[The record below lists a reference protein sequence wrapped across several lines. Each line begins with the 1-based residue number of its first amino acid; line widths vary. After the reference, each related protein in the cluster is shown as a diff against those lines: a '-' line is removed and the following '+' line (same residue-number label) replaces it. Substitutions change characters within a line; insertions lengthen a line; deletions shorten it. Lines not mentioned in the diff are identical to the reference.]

1 MLEKVKNAI
10 RANGSA
16 SDDEIEGLIAA
27 ALAEIQTA
35 TGSAPDQSDP
45 LVVQAVKNYAKAYY
59 GYDDPTTAERFRA
72 AFESIKT
79 QLAVVGGGD
88 GDED

>member
-45 LVVQAVKNYAKAYY
+45 MVVQAVICYAKSYY

>member
-1 MLEKVKNAI
+1 MLEKVKNAV

-45 LVVQAVKNYAKAYY
+45 LVIQAVVCYAKAYY
-59 GYDDPTTAERFRA
+59 GYDDPTTADRFRL
-72 AFESIKT
+72 AFDSIKT

-88 GDED
+88 SLAD

>member
-1 MLEKVKNAI
+1 MLEKIKNAV

-16 SDDEIEGLIAA
+16 SDTEIEGLIAA

-45 LVVQAVKNYAKAYY
+45 MVVQAVICYAKAYY
-59 GYDDPTTAERFRA
+59 GYDDPTTAERFRL
-72 AFESIKT
+72 AFESIRT

>member
-1 MLEKVKNAI
+1 MLEKIKNAV

-16 SDDEIEGLIAA
+16 SEDEIEGLIAA

-35 TGSAPDQSDP
+35 TGSAPNQSDP
-45 LVVQAVKNYAKAYY
+45 LVVQAVVCYCKAYY
-59 GYDDPTTAERFRA
+59 GYDDPTTADRFRL
-72 AFESIKT
+72 AFDSLKA

-88 GDED
+88 GLAD

>member
-1 MLEKVKNAI
+1 MLEKIKNAV

-16 SDDEIEGLIAA
+16 SDAEIEGLIAA

-35 TGSAPDQSDP
+35 TGSAPDQSNP
-45 LVVQAVKNYAKAYY
+45 LVVQAVICYAKAYY
-59 GYDDPTTAERFRA
+59 GYDDPTTAERFRL
-72 AFESIKT
+72 AFESIRT

-88 GDED
+88 TP

>member
-1 MLEKVKNAI
+1 MLEKVKAAL

-45 LVVQAVKNYAKAYY
+45 MVVQAVICYAKAYY
-59 GYDDPTTAERFRA
+59 GYDDPTTAERFRL
-72 AFESIKT
+72 AFESIRT

>member
-1 MLEKVKNAI
+1 MLEKVRNAL

-16 SDDEIEGLIAA
+16 SDTEIEGLIAA

-45 LVVQAVKNYAKAYY
+45 MVVQAVICYAKAYY
-59 GYDDPTTAERFRA
+59 GYDDPTTAERFRL
-72 AFESIKT
+72 AFESIRT

>member
-1 MLEKVKNAI
+1 MLEKVKAAL
-10 RANGSA
+10 RANGSV
-16 SDDEIEGLIAA
+16 SDAEIEGLIAA

-45 LVVQAVKNYAKAYY
+45 LVVQAVVCYCKAYY
-59 GYDDPTTAERFRA
+59 GYDDPTTADRFRL
-72 AFESIKT
+72 AFESIKS

-88 GDED
+88 SLAD

>member
-1 MLEKVKNAI
+1 MLEKVKNAV

-16 SDDEIEGLIAA
+16 SDAEIEGLIAA

-35 TGSAPDQSDP
+35 IGSAPDQSDP
-45 LVVQAVKNYAKAYY
+45 LVVQAVTCYAKAYY
-59 GYDDPTTAERFRA
+59 GYDDPATADRFRV

-88 GDED
+88 SLAD